1 VQKIELSSLATFSTV
16 TMPYRYQIGD
26 RVLVKNDMTVYTIT
40 GFVSSYS
47 AYMASWVGTY
57 EGRSVLMENVYI
69 PDALIMSRA

>member
-1 VQKIELSSLATFSTV
+1 VQKIEPYILMSSSTV

-26 RVLVKNDMTVYTIT
+26 RVLVKNDKTVYTIT
-40 GFVSSYS
+40 GFVSTYD

-69 PDALIMSRA
+69 PDALIVSRA

>member
-1 VQKIELSSLATFSTV
+1 VQKIEVYILMSSSTV

-26 RVLVKNDMTVYTIT
+26 RVLVKNDKTVYTIT
-40 GFVSSYS
+40 GFVSTYD

-69 PDALIMSRA
+69 PDALIVSRV